1 MIRLIAHLFL
11 RMPSSSSTVVR
22 RPWLLTLLGLIA
34 ATMLVAMPLAA
45 AGSAPSAMP
54 DLVRFLGRF
63 HPLLLHL
70 PIGVFAWIV
79 VQELVAIFRGRR
91 DEPTPLG
98 PFLFGA
104 ASAVVAATAGFL
116 LYLGEDYG
124 GGDLIERHLWGGIA
138 FAIAAI
144 ATTLVKAWNVA
155 LGRGAFADRA
165 LLVVAMGVMTVA
177 SHDGASITH
186 GSDYLTRHAPAP
198 LRALMGLQEDEES
211 VGVARSAVDPVVYAA
226 IIAPVFEKRC
236 VQCHKEGKAKGDL
249 RMDRFDLL
257 MAGGKEGPAL
267 VAGDA
272 AGSRII
278 QRIELPEDDE
288 EHMPPEGKPDIEAH
302 ELTLLKWWIDQ
313 GAEETKTLSAMT
325 LTDEVRA
332 ALAKWG
338 PLSPTASPQPSSS
351 SLSPVPPDAAL
362 VDIVRQLQERFPA
375 AVSFES
381 AGSSAVVFSAASLRK
396 RFDDASLERLVPL
409 MPHLVSLDLTATSV
423 TDRGLAVLASAK
435 QLRQLKLGETTIGDE
450 VLPMLSALP
459 SLQSLNL
466 YRTRVTSAGIDSL
479 QHCAAL
485 SHLYLWDT
493 TVDADALERLRQ
505 FLPNCRIQAPAA
517 P

>member
-1 MIRLIAHLFL
+1 MS
-11 RMPSSSSTVVR
+11 SSSSTVAR
-22 RPWLLTLLGLIA
+22 RPWLLTILGLIA
-34 ATMLVAMPLAA
+34 AAVLVAMPLAA
-45 AGSAPSAMP
+45 GGSAPSAMP

-79 VQELVAIFRGRR
+79 VQEVVAMFRGRR
-91 DEPTPLG
+91 EEPTPVG

-144 ATTLVKAWNVA
+144 ATTLAKAWNVA
-155 LGRGAFADRA
+155 LGRGAMMDRA

-198 LRALMGLQEDEES
+198 LRALMGLQEDGES
-211 VGVARSAVDPVVYAA
+211 SGDSQSAVDPVIYAA
-226 IIAPVFEKRC
+226 IIAPIFEKRC

-257 MAGGKEGPAL
+257 MVGGKEGPAF

-288 EHMPPEGKPDIEAH
+288 EHMPPEGKPDIGAH

-313 GAEETKTLSAMT
+313 GAEEAKTLSAMT

-338 PLSPTASPQPSSS
+338 PLSPTPSPQPSSS
-351 SLSPVPPDAAL
+351 SLLSPEPPDTAL
-362 VDIVRQLQERFPA
+362 VDAVRQLRERFPA
-375 AVSFES
+375 AISFES
-381 AGSSAVVFSAASLRK
+381 VGSSAVVFSAASLRK
-396 RFDDASLERLVPL
+396 RFDDASLERLVPVI
-409 MPHLVSLDLTATSV
+409 PQLVSLDLTATSV

-435 QLRQLKLGETTIGDE
+435 QLRQLKLGETAIGDE
-450 VLPMLSALP
+450 VLPMLSGLP

-466 YRTRVTSAGIDSL
+466 YGTRVTSAGIDSL
-479 QHCAAL
+479 RNCAAL

-493 TVDADALERLRQ
+493 AVDSDAVGRLQQ
-505 FLPNCRIQAPAA
+505 FLPDCRIEAPAA